1 MKNNYFVTLSENGGD
16 KEIVFDKLVTSEI
29 PLTYEEI
36 KEMFEFSIVRK
47 IQLVEEIKIEK

>member
-36 KEMFEFSIVRK
+36 KEMFEFSTVRK